1 MSEDVLAWHF
11 VGDALR
17 DGRPIPADG
26 VTLKHKGKLE
36 LCASGLHASERL
48 IDALN
53 YAPGPILCRVQM
65 GGTIKKESDKLVARQ
80 RTILW
85 RVNSTDVLR
94 KFARQCA
101 LDVAHLWNMPPVV
114 RQYLETGDENLRAA
128 AKAAASDAARAA
140 ASDAAR
146 AAASAAASDAAR
158 AAASAA
164 AKYAASA
171 AAKYAARDAASAAA
185 WAAAWDAARAA
196 ARAAASAAARDAAW
210 DAAKDA
216 ARDAAWDA
224 AWAAA
229 WDAAWDAAKD
239 AARDAAWDAA
249 WAAAWDAA
257 WDAQNTRLTEM
268 VMALAPEG
276 S

>member
-1 MSEDVLAWHF
+1 MSKDVLAWHF
-11 VGDALR
+11 VGDTLR

-48 IDALN
+48 IDALL

-114 RQYLETGDENLRAA
+114 RQYLETGDERLRAA
-128 AKAAASDAARAA
+128 ARAV
-140 ASDAAR
+140 
-146 AAASAAASDAAR
+146 
-158 AAASAA
+158 
-164 AKYAASA
+164 
-171 AAKYAARDAASAAA
+171 A
-185 WAAAWDAARAA
+185 WAAAWDAARDAVGVADSDA
-196 ARAAASAAARDAAW
+196 ARA
-210 DAAKDA
+210 
-216 ARDAAWDA
+216 
-224 AWAAA
+224 
-229 WDAAWDAAKD
+229 
-239 AARDAAWDAA
+239 
-249 WAAAWDAA
+249 
-257 WDAQNTRLTEM
+257 AQNTRLTEM
-268 VMALAPEG
+268 VMALAPVGAE
-276 S
+276 

>member
-1 MSEDVLAWHF
+1 MSKEVLAWHF

-17 DGRPIPADG
+17 DRRPVPADN

-48 IDALN
+48 IDALQ

-65 GGTIKKESDKLVARQ
+65 GGTIKKGSDKLVARQ

-85 RVNSTDVLR
+85 RVDSMDILR

-114 RQYLETGDENLRAA
+114 RQYLETGDESIRDAAWDAAWTSAWDADSDAARAA
-128 AKAAASDAARAA
+128 ASASARAVAWASARAAARAA

-146 AAASAAASDAAR
+146 AS
-158 AAASAA
+158 
-164 AKYAASA
+164 
-171 AAKYAARDAASAAA
+171 
-185 WAAAWDAARAA
+185 
-196 ARAAASAAARDAAW
+196 
-210 DAAKDA
+210 
-216 ARDAAWDA
+216 
-224 AWAAA
+224 A
-229 WDAAWDAAKD
+229 WDAAWDAA
-239 AARDAAWDAA
+239 R
-249 WAAAWDAA
+249 
-257 WDAQNTRLTEM
+257 DAQNTRLTEM
-268 VMALAPEG
+268 VIALAPEG

>member
-1 MSEDVLAWHF
+1 
-11 VGDALR
+11 
-17 DGRPIPADG
+17 

-48 IDALN
+48 IDALE

-85 RVNSTDVLR
+85 RIDSTDVLR

-114 RQYLETGDENLRAA
+114 RQYLETGDESL
-128 AKAAASDAARAA
+128 RAA
-140 ASDAAR
+140 ASDAAW
-146 AAASAAASDAAR
+146 AAAGAAAGA
-158 AAASAA
+158 
-164 AKYAASA
+164 
-171 AAKYAARDAASAAA
+171 AASAAA
-185 WAAAWDAARAA
+185 WAAASDAASD
-196 ARAAASAAARDAAW
+196 AASAAARDAAR
-210 DAAKDA
+210 DAARAAAWGA
-216 ARDAAWDA
+216 ARDAASDA

-229 WDAAWDAAKD
+229 GA
-239 AARDAAWDAA
+239 AAR
-249 WAAAWDAA
+249 AAAR
-257 WDAQNTRLTEM
+257 DAQNTRLTIM
-268 VMALAPEG
+268 VMALAPEK